1 MLRGIFAP
9 IPTPFSANGDIDYQ
23 SMKANLEKWSETK
36 LTGVVVLGS
45 NGEFVYLSPQEK
57 AELVRFVRENFPQ
70 DRPVIAGTGCEST
83 RATVDMTARA
93 AEAGCDA
100 ALVLTPHYFKGSMNP
115 DVLKRFFFDVA
126 DESEIP
132 VMLYNMPGNSGINMS
147 SSLVAEISEHPNV
160 AGIKDSGGNIVQ
172 ISETIAKT
180 ADDFSVFAGS
190 GSFLLPALVMGAAG
204 GTLAVANIMA
214 DTCAGVMEAF
224 KDGDMDRA
232 VDLQRRLLAPNA
244 AVTARF
250 GIPGLKAAMDM
261 LGYFGGQP
269 RRPMLPVSDDVRAQ
283 LRAVLS
289 DAGLDLTS

>member
-9 IPTPFSANGDIDYQ
+9 IPTPFSADGEIDYE
-23 SMKANLEKWSETK
+23 SMSANLNIWSETK
-36 LTGVVVLGS
+36 LSGVVVLGS

-57 AELVRFVRENFPQ
+57 AELVRFVRQNFPEG
-70 DRPVIAGTGCEST
+70 RPVIAGTGCEST
-83 RATVDMTARA
+83 RATIEMTARA
-93 AEAGCDA
+93 ADAGCDA
-100 ALVLTPHYFKGSMNP
+100 ALVLTPHYFKGSMSP

-126 DESEIP
+126 DQSEIP
-132 VMLYNMPGNSGINMS
+132 VMLYNMPGNSGINMT

-160 AGIKDSGGNIVQ
+160 VGIKDSGGNIVQ
-172 ISETIAKT
+172 ISETIT
-180 ADDFSVFAGS
+180 RTGDDFAVFAGS

-214 DTCAGVMEAF
+214 DTCAGVMDAFEA
-224 KDGDMDRA
+224 GDMDRA
-232 VDLQRRLLAPNA
+232 VQLQRRLLAPNA

-261 LGYFGGQP
+261 LGYFGGPP

-283 LRAVLS
+283 LRTVLS

>member
-115 DVLKRFFFDVA
+115 DELKRFFFDVA